1 MSNQDLTELGQKYLM
16 NTYGRLPIAIV
27 KGQGTRVYDADGREY
42 LDFVGGLAVN
52 SLGHCHPNIVAAI
65 EEQGNKLLHCSNLY
79 WIEPQ
84 IKLAQILVENSCLD
98 KVFFSNSGSEANEG
112 AIKLARKYAKVTYG
126 EEKYEVITM
135 KQSFHGRTLAT
146 LAATGQDKFHQDF
159 QPLPP
164 GFTYVPLGD
173 LDALQKAIN
182 PKTCAVMLE
191 PIQGE
196 GGVNVPTIAYMQEV
210 QQLCQENG
218 LLLILDEVQV
228 GMGRTGTL
236 FAYEQFGVEPDI
248 LTMAKALGGGIA
260 IGAFMAK
267 DHVASAFKPGDH
279 GSTFGGNP
287 FATAVGLAA
296 VKTHLDPGL
305 LQYTVELGAYL
316 KGELLKLQGKYSFIK
331 EVRGKG
337 MIWGMELS
345 QPGADVVN
353 KCMEDGLLINCT
365 NSTVLRLLPPLT
377 VTKEE
382 IDQAI
387 AIMDKALNSV
397 KS

>member
-1 MSNQDLTELGQKYLM
+1 MSNQELIALGQKYLM
-16 NTYGRLPIAIV
+16 NTYGRQPIVLV
-27 KGQGTRVYDADGREY
+27 KGQGTRVYDADGRSY

-52 SLGHCHPNIVAAI
+52 SLGHCHPSVVAAI
-65 EEQGNKLLHCSNLY
+65 QEQGMKLLHCSNLY

-98 KVFFSNSGSEANEG
+98 KVFFANSGSEANEG

-126 EEKYEVITM
+126 EGKYEVITI

-173 LDALQKAIN
+173 LDALKKAIN
-182 PKTCAVMLE
+182 PKTCAIMLE

-196 GGVNVPTIAYMQEV
+196 GGVNVPTVAYLQEV
-210 QQLCQENG
+210 QKLCRENG

-248 LTMAKALGGGIA
+248 LTLAKALGGGVA
-260 IGAFMAK
+260 IGAFLAK
-267 DHVASAFKPGDH
+267 EEVAAAFRPGDH

-296 VKTHLDPGL
+296 VQTLLKPGFL
-305 LQYTVELGAYL
+305 EHVVQMGAYL
-316 KGELLKLQGKYSFIK
+316 QERLNKLQSKYSCIK

-337 MIWGMELS
+337 LIWGLELDR
-345 QPGADVVN
+345 PGAEIVT
-353 KCMEDGLLINCT
+353 KCLEEGLLINCT
-365 NSTVLRLLPPLT
+365 NSTVLRLLPPLI
-377 VTKEE
+377 VTAEE
-382 IDQAI
+382 IDQAV
-387 AIMDKALNSV
+387 AIMEKTFQTV